1 MSECKISNCAFYTS
15 CYGKN
20 KQTNGCWVWI
30 MRGKGLFP
38 TFLIVYI
45 YPCLFSENK

>member
-1 MSECKISNCAFYTS
+1 MQTKQLCLFIPLVMV
-15 CYGKN
+15 KN

-38 TFLIVYI
+38 TFLILYI